1 MIIQKTEDLPWALQN
16 FSSTKEID
24 EPDLREIFEHVL
36 LANSKKIDSC
46 RRHTEKNGFTPPL
59 IKHTNQQLSPRKILQ
74 MTRKLLKTDDAE
86 NKKIGEE
93 NKKKKPSD
101 TALKKMSNIKIE
113 GENNSSPG
121 YKKILRDLRET
132 KEREDLFKTAVTVKR
147 MRTISKKKLN

>member
-36 LANSKKIDSC
+36 LADSKKIDSC

-93 NKKKKPSD
+93 NKKKKEQDGS
-101 TALKKMSNIKIE
+101 
-113 GENNSSPG
+113 
-121 YKKILRDLRET
+121 KKIIEEKRLEKQEST
-132 KEREDLFKTAVTVKR
+132 KAL
-147 MRTISKKKLN
+147 I